1 VDCQLFP
8 EPAPVT
14 PDRIQSRLL
23 QLAGIFLGLY
33 SLALTLSPAVQAR
46 SWEAALRWDHWFG
59 YLVWCLLFLLIDW
72 HTRHRLPARDPFLIP
87 VAAMLSGLGLLT
99 IWRLEPAFGW
109 RQSAWLAVDAAV
121 LVLGTRLRDPLQLLR
136 KYKYL
141 WLTAG
146 LLLTALTSILGTNP
160 TTGSSP
166 RLWLG
171 CCGVYFQPSEPLKLL
186 LVVYLAAYFSGRG
199 LWLVPS
205 ASNARRPA
213 RRMLLPLLAPTVI
226 MLGLTL
232 LLLLVQRDLG
242 TAVIFIFIYVF
253 VAYLATGSARLLVL
267 GGAVLILAGAA
278 GYRLFDVVRLRVDA
292 WLNPWADPS
301 GGSYQ
306 IVQSLLAMANGGV
319 GGRGP
324 GLGSPGLVPIPHS
337 DFIYAAILEE
347 GGLVWAIGFLL
358 LLGFFAA
365 SGLRIALRASG
376 SFRQYLAAG
385 LTAYLAGQSILI
397 IGGNLR
403 ILPLTGV
410 TLPFVSYGGSS
421 LLTAFL
427 SLTILLIISQGAFAR
442 PGLPANPRPYLV
454 LGGFIF
460 GGLALAAAASG
471 WWTVY
476 RGPDLLERTDNARRS
491 ISDRYVRRG
500 AILDRHSTPLAVT
513 HGAPGDYA
521 RSYPYAQLGP
531 VIGYNDPVYG
541 QSGLEA
547 SLDPYLRGRLG
558 NSPVVVWWHHLLYG
572 QPPPGIDVRLT
583 LDLDLQTLADKALA
597 GHTGA
602 VVLLNAASGE
612 ILIMASHPTY
622 DPNRLSEAWADLVSD
637 PEMPLINRA
646 SQGRYQAGAALGPFL
661 LASVAEKGTMPQ
673 ATGTGVWMEDQGC
686 ALRPAGNEIPE
697 MVQAGC
703 PVIMMELAEALGEED
718 ALTVLE
724 GLGFYQVP
732 DLAPGVALSPI
743 EEEAE
748 RSETEVLNLEDLQVS
763 PLQMAIAASAL
774 SANGSVPA
782 PRLASAVDLP
792 DSGWSSL
799 PPPGQPEQ
807 VILPQAAFIVAE
819 SLQASEIPTWESLA
833 RISEEDGG
841 TFTWYLTGT
850 LPTWNG
856 APLSLVILLE
866 EDDPGQAQAIGTALM
881 RAALQLE

>member
-1 VDCQLFP
+1 LFS
-8 EPAPVT
+8 ESAPVT

-23 QLAGIFLGLY
+23 LLAGTFLGLY
-33 SLALTLSPAVQAR
+33 SLALTLSAAARAR
-46 SWEAALRWDHWFG
+46 SWEVGLRWDHWFG
-59 YLVWCLLFLLIDW
+59 YLAWCLLFLLIHW
-72 HTRHRLPARDPFLIP
+72 HTRRRLPDRDPYLIP

-109 RQSAWLAVDAAV
+109 RQSAWLAVGAAV
-121 LVLGTRLRDPLQLLR
+121 LVLGTRLRNPLQQLR
-136 KYKYL
+136 QYKYL

-146 LLLTALTSILGTNP
+146 LLLTALTLILGTNP
-160 TTGSSP
+160 ATGSGP

-171 CCGVYFQPSEPLKLL
+171 CGGVYFQPSEPLKLL

-205 ASNARRPA
+205 ASTASRPA

-242 TAVIFIFIYVF
+242 TAVVFIFIYMVI
-253 VAYLATGSARLLVL
+253 AYLATGDARLPVL
-267 GGAVLILAGAA
+267 GGATLILGGAA

-324 GLGSPGLVPIPHS
+324 GLGNPGLVPVPHS

-347 GGLVWAIGFLL
+347 GGLVWAIGFVLT
-358 LLGFFAA
+358 LGLFAA

-376 SFRQYLAAG
+376 FFRQYLAAG
-385 LTAYLAGQSILI
+385 LTAYLVGQSVLI
-397 IGGNLR
+397 MGGNLR
-403 ILPLTGV
+403 LLPLTGV

-427 SLTILLIISQGAFAR
+427 SLAILLIISQSSAAGPA
-442 PGLPANPRPYLV
+442 LPANPRPYLV
-454 LGGFIF
+454 LGGFIL
-460 GGLALAAAASG
+460 GGLALAAVASV

-476 RGPDLLERTDNARRS
+476 RGPDLLARTDNVRRS

-500 AILDRHSTPLAVT
+500 AIFDRHSTPLAVT
-513 HGAPGDYA
+513 DGSPGDYT

-531 VIGYNDPVYG
+531 AIGYNHPVYG
-541 QSGLEA
+541 QAGLEA
-547 SLDPYLRGRLG
+547 SLDPYLRGLSG

-572 QPPPGIDVRLT
+572 QPPPGVDVRLT
-583 LDLDLQTLADKALA
+583 LDLNLQTRVDEILA

-612 ILIMASHPTY
+612 ILVLASHPTY
-622 DPNRLSEAWADLVSD
+622 DPNHLSEAWADLVSD
-637 PEMPLINRA
+637 PEMPLIDRA
-646 SQGRYQAGAALGPFL
+646 SQGRYLAGAALGPFL
-661 LASVAEKGTMPQ
+661 LASAAEKGTMPQ
-673 ATGTGVWMEDQGC
+673 ATGTGAWREDQGC
-686 ALRPAGNEIPE
+686 ALRPEGNEIAE

-703 PVIMMELAEALGEED
+703 PTVVMELTEALGEED
-718 ALTVLE
+718 IILVIEELGFLQTL
-724 GLGFYQVP
+724 GLGPQAALSSMVGEAAQP
-732 DLAPGVALSPI
+732 EELVLDLA
-743 EEEAE
+743 
-748 RSETEVLNLEDLQVS
+748 DLRVS

-774 SANGSVPA
+774 SANGKVPA
-782 PRLASAVDLP
+782 PRLAAAINLP

-799 PPPGQPEQ
+799 PPASQPKQ
-807 VILPQAAFIVAE
+807 VILPQAAFTAAE
-819 SLQASEIPTWESLA
+819 SLQADEIPTWESIA
-833 RISEEDGG
+833 RIPGEDGE
-841 TFTWYLTGT
+841 TFTWYLAGT
-850 LPTWNG
+850 RPGWNG
-856 APLSLVILLE
+856 APLSLAVLLE
-866 EDDPGQAQAIGTALM
+866 EDDPAWTRSLGIALL